1 MRAPA
6 QTAAAATPGPWS
18 NFWSGLQGSQRL
30 PSNATPPGRVGQ
42 PSSSTAG
49 AQGDSTSSGPN
60 PQFRAE
66 IPGLGEIRA
75 SGSGF
80 QSAAAASAPIPHAAA
95 AQASTAPAEASVSP
109 GETQRP
115 PTSGNNVLDAV
126 LLGVQ
131 QLQTLQAQQLTST
144 KKVDAPETVKTGIIA
159 FLKLAPP
166 DPAGG
171 SLEFQDWMQLLAGLL
186 SDFSDSS
193 QVWWSG
199 VVQVSKDA
207 YDKWVVASP
216 IERLTVEPD
225 AS

>member
-1 MRAPA
+1 M
-6 QTAAAATPGPWS
+6 
-18 NFWSGLQGSQRL
+18 
-30 PSNATPPGRVGQ
+30 
-42 PSSSTAG
+42 
-49 AQGDSTSSGPN
+49 
-60 PQFRAE
+60 
-66 IPGLGEIRA
+66 
-75 SGSGF
+75 
-80 QSAAAASAPIPHAAA
+80 
-95 AQASTAPAEASVSP
+95 
-109 GETQRP
+109 
-115 PTSGNNVLDAV
+115 LDAV

-159 FLKLAPP
+159 FPKLAPP

-171 SLEFQDWMQLLAGLL
+171 SLEFQDWMQLIAGLM